1 MSGNKTVAD
10 LAAMIDQT
18 LLSPK
23 VGFDEA
29 AAWCTRNA
37 TRGFATLCVTPTI
50 VPIAAERLAG
60 TSTRVCTVV
69 GFPLG
74 YSASDTKAAESALLV
89 EQGCSEIDM
98 VLHIGALLEGEETFV
113 RNDIAAVVRA
123 TKQASGGKALVKVIL
138 ETGYLGDEHI
148 ASACR
153 LAEAAGAAFVKT
165 STGFGP
171 RGASVHDV
179 ELMRATV
186 GDRLGVKAAG
196 GIRDLETALSMIHA
210 GASRIGTSSG
220 GEILDQ
226 LASRAG

>member
-1 MSGNKTVAD
+1 MSGTKTVAD

-23 VGFDEA
+23 VGSAEA
-29 AAWCTRNA
+29 AAWCTSNA
-37 TRGFATLCVTPTI
+37 GRGFATLCVMPTM
-50 VPIAAERLAG
+50 VPLVRERLAG

-74 YSASDTKAAESALLV
+74 YSASDTKAAEAAFLV
-89 EQGCSEIDM
+89 GQGCSEIDM
-98 VLHIGALLEGEETFV
+98 VLNIGALLEGDEAFV
-113 RNDIAAVVRA
+113 RDDITAVVNA
-123 TKQASGGKALVKVIL
+123 TEQASGGQALVKVIL
-138 ETGYLGDEHI
+138 ETGYLSDEHI
-148 ASACR
+148 VSACR
-153 LAEAAGAAFVKT
+153 VAEAAGAAFVKT

-179 ELMRATV
+179 EVMRATV
-186 GDRLGVKAAG
+186 GERLGVKAAG
-196 GIRDLETALSMIHA
+196 GIRDLDTALSMIHA
-210 GASRIGTSSG
+210 GASRLGTSSG